1 MFYFLLTNLFCQ
13 TEIWTSVWT
22 KVTIWPLLTAWKIV
36 FDKYLKK
43 KNSSVEW
50 KELLF
55 SPFSRKKIRRSAPET
70 TLTISVLPL
79 PLFSSFSL
87 EVMWV
92 YVQKKSHN
100 FQQQHFRICISG
112 RAEINIVKF
121 LIFFYCHIIPCLPNF
136 LWHNY
141 FF

>member
-1 MFYFLLTNLFCQ
+1 MYHISVYRKYLLFSYMRCCHYVKFDFLLTNLFLSNRNLNQCVNKSDDLAPFNSLKNSVWQ
-13 TEIWTSVWT
+13 VPEEKKFKCWMKRTSVLP
-22 KVTIWPLLTAWKIV
+22 V
-36 FDKYLKK
+36 
-43 KNSSVEW
+43 
-50 KELLF
+50 
-55 SPFSRKKIRRSAPET
+55 SRKKIRRSAPET

-112 RAEINIVKF
+112 RAEINIV
-121 LIFFYCHIIPCLPNF
+121 
-136 LWHNY
+136 
-141 FF
+141 